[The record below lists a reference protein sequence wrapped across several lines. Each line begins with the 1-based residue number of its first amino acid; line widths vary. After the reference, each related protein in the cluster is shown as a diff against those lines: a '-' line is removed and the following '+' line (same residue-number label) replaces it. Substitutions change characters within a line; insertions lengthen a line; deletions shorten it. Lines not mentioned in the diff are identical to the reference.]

1 MRTIPLMGV
10 ALVPPLLLFASPIL
24 AQRTPTP
31 TQAQSPAARPSE
43 TQRPDDADAP
53 TLAASLRAGYQ
64 IRTAVQTVEAN
75 PLIFIQKDNS
85 ARICRAPTPREG
97 AITPRYSTDFGT
109 YRCSEIK

>member
-1 MRTIPLMGV
+1 MRTNPLMRA
-10 ALVPPLLLFASPIL
+10 ALALSLLLCAAPSP

-31 TQAQSPAARPSE
+31 VQAQTPAARPIE
-43 TQRPDDADAP
+43 PQRADDPDAP

-75 PLIFIQKDNS
+75 PLIFIQKDSS
-85 ARICRAPTPREG
+85 ARVCRAPMPREG
-97 AITPRYSTDFGT
+97 AIAPRYATDFGS

>member
-1 MRTIPLMGV
+1 MRTTPLTRM
-10 ALVPPLLLFASPIL
+10 ALALPIL
-24 AQRTPTP
+24 LSAAPALCQPTPTP
-31 TQAQSPAARPSE
+31 VQAQPPAARPLDPP
-43 TQRPDDADAP
+43 RADDPDAP

-85 ARICRAPTPREG
+85 ARVCRAPMPREG
-97 AITPRYSTDFGT
+97 SITPRYSADFGT

>member
-1 MRTIPLMGV
+1 MRSTPLV
-10 ALVPPLLLFASPIL
+10 RAALALSVLVV
-24 AQRTPTP
+24 TM
-31 TQAQSPAARPSE
+31 PAAAAQQAPPASRPLDFPR
-43 TQRPDDADAP
+43 TDDPNAP

-85 ARICRAPTPREG
+85 ARVCRAALPREG
-97 AITPRYSTDFGT
+97 SIAPRYSAEFGA

>member
-1 MRTIPLMGV
+1 MRT
-10 ALVPPLLLFASPIL
+10 ALGLSMLLA
-24 AQRTPTP
+24 PTP
-31 TQAQSPAARPSE
+31 VFAQQSPTPVQPPAAGPLDLPRAGDPH
-43 TQRPDDADAP
+43 AP

-85 ARICRAPTPREG
+85 ARVCRAPVPREG
-97 AITPRYSTDFGT
+97 ALVPRYSPDFST